1 MAGEQSTPTSTPSA
15 PSATR
20 SPSPADMPQRR
31 RADSATLAPSTPSIL
46 DGIENDLPECMR
58 PGWDPMRPGREA
70 ERRFLDACYAE
81 GVDPREVDP
90 EGHFTGQF

>member
-1 MAGEQSTPTSTPSA
+1 MVGEQNTQTSAQSA
-15 PSATR
+15 PAGAR
-20 SPSPADMPQRR
+20 RPSPADMPQRR
-31 RADSATLAPSTPSIL
+31 PADSPGLAPSAPSIL
-46 DGIENDLPECMR
+46 DGIENDLPECMQ

-90 EGHFTGQF
+90 EGHFAGQF